1 MQLRLIALLLAVL
14 LCLGVVVE
22 AVGADAKKTAPATNA
37 PAALKP
43 PAKRPKG
50 LKPGED
56 LFRRDEVLRIRLE
69 ISKAD
74 MEQLRHEQRK
84 YVRANLIEG
93 NTIYRDIGV
102 HLKGAAGSF
111 RGVDDRPALT
121 VSFDKF
127 TPDQKFFGLSKIHLN
142 NSVQDPSYMAEH
154 LCGELFRA
162 ADVPATRVAF
172 ALVEINGRK
181 LGLYVLK
188 EGFTKEF
195 LSLYF
200 KQTSGNLYDGGFIK
214 DITDSLEKDF
224 GSGPNDH
231 SDLKALVAAAQER
244 DPEKRWVRLNETLD
258 VSRFINFMVMEN
270 ITWDWDGYPM
280 NLNNYR
286 VYYDVDTKRM
296 VFFPHGT
303 DQMFWEASGPL
314 LGNLQG
320 LVAASIMRTAEGRSL
335 YRHRYTELFTNVFK
349 LTEITNRFNALE
361 RRIKQALAP
370 GDTPGP
376 EDFSNQVREFQRKVI
391 ARAAGISRQLAE
403 VPAVALRFAKGEE
416 AITKW
421 RRQDEEDIAQMEQ
434 TRDGNRNLLVIKTT
448 RETTASWRAR
458 VTLPKGNY
466 RFEGLA
472 KAAGL
477 KPVKDEKGEGAGLRI
492 SGTEEPRPNKL
503 TGDAD
508 WQKLVFPIVVDIPF
522 EEIELVCE
530 LRATA
535 GAVWFDLDS
544 LKLVREK

>member
-1 MQLRLIALLLAVL
+1 
-14 LCLGVVVE
+14 
-22 AVGADAKKTAPATNA
+22 
-37 PAALKP
+37 
-43 PAKRPKG
+43 
-50 LKPGED
+50 
-56 LFRRDEVLRIRLE
+56 
-69 ISKAD
+69 
-74 MEQLRHEQRK
+74 
-84 YVRANLIEG
+84 LIEG
-93 NTIYRDIGV
+93 TTIYRDIGV

-127 TPDQKFFGLSKIHLN
+127 TPDQHFFGLSKIHLN
-142 NSVQDPSYMAEH
+142 NSVQDPSYMSEYI
-154 LCGELFRA
+154 CGELFRA

-195 LSLYF
+195 LSLYYQ
-200 KQTSGNLYDGGFIK
+200 QTSGNLYDGGFIK
-214 DITDSLEKDF
+214 DITDPLEKDF

-231 SDLKALVAAAQER
+231 SDLKALAAAAQER

-280 NLNNYR
+280 NRNNYR

-303 DQMFWEASGPL
+303 DQMFWDANGSL
-314 LGNLQG
+314 IGNLQG

-349 LTEITNRFNALE
+349 VTDITNRINALE
-361 RRIKQALAP
+361 RRIKPALAA

-376 EDFSNQVREFQRKVI
+376 EEFSNQVREIKRKIV
-391 ARAAGISRQLAE
+391 ARAAGISRLLAE

-421 RRQDEEDIAQMEQ
+421 RRQDDEDIAQMEQ

-472 KAAGL
+472 KTAGL

-535 GAVWFDLDS
+535 GEVWFDLDS